1 MISLRPK
8 RRFLAAL
15 LLAGLYAAPSL
26 AQRTIRVPADAP
38 TIQAGIDAAQNG
50 DTILV
55 SPGTYNENIDFKGK
69 AITVTTGAKSYSDAI
84 STILNGV
91 GNGPVVT
98 FQTNEP
104 AAAILN
110 GFTIQNG
117 GASAGPQALGGGLAI
132 ENASPTI
139 TNNIVTKNYGCGVLI
154 ANAASPLLQGN
165 DIKANLYPTSANER
179 LCEPSSVSTSAVTAG
194 TGVSIAYAG
203 NVKLLDNIIEENAT
217 SPEHD
222 SLSGTAGAGMS
233 TAGAQSLVLQNNI
246 IRNNHST
253 QVSGFVDGES
263 NSQPIQNLTLINN
276 LFYGNTSRYP
286 SSDQIAIDGTY
297 PGAGTPPTFTEINN
311 TIYGGG
317 QSMLLIFGPST
328 IANNIFVNDTNVG
341 YMEANS
347 GLSCGDVF
355 TVDSPID
362 IRNNDIFNTETL
374 QDGGCTLGSG
384 NLAVDP
390 GLRDPANGDFH
401 EQATSPTVTT
411 GDINA
416 PMIPPADL
424 DNKARTV
431 CGTIDMGA
439 YELRP
444 HPPIALTSS
453 ANPAPGGSPLTFTAA
468 LTGNCN
474 VPTGTV
480 TFLDGGKSI
489 GTGVLN
495 GSGIAALT
503 TSFLVVGQHNISA
516 TYPGDFNFDDST
528 SAVFV
533 QVITGD
539 PTSTS
544 LSVFPNPGSAFSL
557 ITLSSVVASPYG
569 TPTGSVVFTSGAT
582 TLATAPLNANGIA
595 VTTISN
601 LGAGSYTIIANYTAD
616 TRFQP
621 SSSAPVQ
628 EKVVG
633 ANTITALAASPNP
646 AAVTQTVTF
655 TSTVRDAQGTAVPT
669 GNVILMDGAT
679 DLGTA
684 PLNAQGLAVFRVTT
698 LSVGTHAITAR
709 YVGSANFNP
718 SSAALTEAV
727 TLIGTGLMLGVSPNP
742 ANAGQSVTLMVN
754 ATSALG
760 GVVPF
765 GMVTFLDGNTVL
777 GTVPLNDSGVATFS
791 TASLAVGTHP
801 LQAALAAGSSF
812 AGSIS
817 PVVNEVVQ
825 AYDFTINTS
834 RSSLSLPSGDWSIMT
849 VTVTPVGGFKGSV
862 ALSCDG
868 APDHTQCVFPGVASV
883 SLADGA
889 KTVQLAINT
898 SDVYGYGHRI
908 SRMTMP
914 PGGGDR
920 SGAFLAVLLLP
931 PFGFL
936 GLASRKRKALG
947 LLRKLGLALG
957 ILVVMIG
964 IQSCSGMFPAKT
976 APGTYSLTVVGTSA
990 ASADSTSLR
999 HTVPL
1004 QLVVTP

>member
-8 RRFLAAL
+8 RHFLAAL
-15 LLAGLYAAPSL
+15 LLAALYAAPSL

-50 DTILV
+50 DTVLV
-55 SPGTYNENIDFKGK
+55 SFGIYNENIDFKAK
-69 AITVTTGAKSYSDAI
+69 AITVTTGAKSYSDATSI
-84 STILNGV
+84 ILNGL

-104 AAAILN
+104 TASVLN

-117 GASAGPQALGGGLAI
+117 GASAGPLTLGGGIAI

-139 TNNIVTKNYGCGVLI
+139 TNDIVTKNYGCGVLI

-165 DIKANLYPTSANER
+165 DIKGNLYPASELHER
-179 LCEPSSVSTSAVTAG
+179 LCEPSSSSATGVTAG

-203 NVKLLDNIIEENAT
+203 KVKLMDNIIEDNVTDPKLDAMGAT
-217 SPEHD
+217 R
-222 SLSGTAGAGMS
+222 GAGIS
-233 TAGAQSLVLQNNI
+233 TAGAQSLLLQNNI
-246 IRNNHST
+246 IRNNHSA
-253 QVSGFVDGES
+253 QVSGFADGES
-263 NSQPIQNLTLINN
+263 ASQPIQNLTLINN
-276 LFYGNTSRYP
+276 LFYGNTSRQP
-286 SSDQIAIDGTY
+286 DADQIAINGVY
-297 PGAGTPPTFTEINN
+297 AGAGTPPTLTEINN
-311 TIYGGG
+311 TIYGGS
-317 QSMLLIFGPST
+317 QFMLLYFGPST
-328 IANNIFVNDTNVG
+328 IANNIFVNDTNVA
-341 YMEANS
+341 YPANNS
-347 GLSCGDVF
+347 GLFCGDIF
-355 TVDSPID
+355 TVNSPID
-362 IRNNDIFNTETL
+362 IHNNDIFNTETL
-374 QDGGCTLGSG
+374 QDGGCKLGSG

-474 VPTGTV
+474 VPTGIV
-480 TFLDGGKSI
+480 TFLDGGQAI
-489 GTGVLN
+489 GTGILN

-503 TSFLVVGQHNISA
+503 TSFLVVGKHNITAS
-516 TYPGDFNFDDST
+516 YPGDFNFDNST
-528 SAVFV
+528 SDVLV
-533 QVITGD
+533 QIITGD

-544 LSVFPNPGSAFSL
+544 LSVSPNPASAFSP
-557 ITLSSVVASPYG
+557 ITLSSVVTSHYG
-569 TPTGSVVFTSGAT
+569 TPTGSVVFTTGAT
-582 TLATAPLNANGIA
+582 TLATALLNANGGA
-595 VTTISN
+595 VAIISN
-601 LGAGSYTIIANYTAD
+601 LGAGSYPITANYTAD

-621 SSSAPVQ
+621 SSSAPVV

-633 ANTITALAASPNP
+633 ANTITALAAAPNP

-655 TSTVRDAQGTAVPT
+655 TAAVRDAQGTTVPT

-684 PLNAQGLAVFRVTT
+684 PLNANGLAVFNIST
-698 LSVGTHAITAR
+698 LSFGTHAITAR
-709 YVGSANFNP
+709 YAGSANFNP
-718 SSAALTEAV
+718 SSAALTETV
-727 TLIGTGLMLGVSPNP
+727 TAIGTGLILGASPNP
-742 ANAGQSVTLMVN
+742 ANSGQIVTLMVN

-765 GMVTFLDGNTVL
+765 GLVTFRDGITVL
-777 GTVPLNDSGVATFS
+777 GTTSLNDSGIATFT

-801 LQAALAAGSSF
+801 LQAALAPSSTF
-812 AGSIS
+812 AGSVS
-817 PVVNEVVQ
+817 PVMNEVVQ
-825 AYDFTINTS
+825 SYDFTISTS
-834 RSSLSLPSGDWSIMT
+834 RSSLTLPSGDWSILT
-849 VTVTPVGGFKGSV
+849 ITVTPVGGFKGSV
-862 ALSCDG
+862 ELSCDG
-868 APDHTQCVFPGVASV
+868 VPEHTQCVFPDGASV

-908 SRMTMP
+908 SRLTMP
-914 PGGGDR
+914 PGSGNR
-920 SGAFLAVLLLP
+920 SGGFLAVLLLP
-931 PFGFL
+931 TFGFL
-936 GLASRKRKALG
+936 GLAGKKRKALG
-947 LLRKLGLALG
+947 SLKRLGLALG
-957 ILVVMIG
+957 ILMVMFG
-964 IQSCSGMFPAKT
+964 MQACSGMFPAKT
-976 APGTYSLTVVGTSA
+976 APGTYKLTVVGV
-990 ASADSTSLR
+990 SADSTPLR

-1004 QLVVTP
+1004 QLTVTP

>member
-8 RRFLAAL
+8 RHFLAAL
-15 LLAGLYAAPSL
+15 LLAGLYASPSL

-50 DTILV
+50 DTVLV
-55 SPGTYNENIDFKGK
+55 SSGIYNENVDFKGK
-69 AITVTTGAKSYSDAI
+69 AIIVTTGAKSYSDAT
-84 STILNGV
+84 STVLNGV

-104 AAAILN
+104 AAAVLN

-117 GASAGPQALGGGLAI
+117 GASAGTQTLGGGLAI

-165 DIKANLYPTSANER
+165 NIKGNLYPASAKER
-179 LCEPSSVSTSAVTAG
+179 LCQPSSSSTTGASAG
-194 TGVSIAYAG
+194 TGVLIAYAG
-203 NVKLLDNIIEENAT
+203 NVTLLDNIIENNAT
-217 SPEHD
+217 DPQLD
-222 SLSGTAGAGMS
+222 TAAGTSGAGIY
-233 TAGAQSLVLQNNI
+233 TAGAQSLLLQNNI

-253 QVSGFVDGES
+253 LVSGFEDGET
-263 NSQPIQNLTLINN
+263 NSQPIQSLTLVNN

-286 SSDQIAIDGTY
+286 SSDQIAINGTY
-297 PGAGTPPTFTEINN
+297 PGTGTPPTFTEINN

-317 QSMLLIFGPST
+317 QSMLLDFGPST

-341 YMEANS
+341 FMEQNS
-347 GLSCGDVF
+347 GLFCADIF
-355 TVDSPID
+355 TVNSPID

-374 QDGGCTLGSG
+374 EESGCTLGSG
-384 NLAVDP
+384 NIAVDP

-401 EQATSPTVTT
+401 EQTTSPTVTT

-474 VPTGTV
+474 VPTGIV
-480 TFLDGGKSI
+480 TFLDGGQAI
-489 GTGVLN
+489 GTGMLN

-503 TSFLVVGQHNISA
+503 TSFLVVGQHDITA
-516 TYPGDFNFDDST
+516 TYPGDFNFDNST
-528 SAVFV
+528 SDVLV
-533 QVITGD
+533 QTITGD
-539 PTSTS
+539 PTSTTLRVS
-544 LSVFPNPGSAFSL
+544 PNPASAFSP
-557 ITLSSVVASPYG
+557 ITLSSVVASQYG
-569 TPTGSVVFTSGAT
+569 TPTGSVVFRSGAT

-601 LGAGSYTIIANYTAD
+601 LGAGSYTITANYTAD

-628 EKVVG
+628 EKVIG
-633 ANTITALAASPNP
+633 ANTITTLTASPNP

-655 TSTVRDAQGTAVPT
+655 TVAVRDAQGTAVPT
-669 GNVILMDGAT
+669 GNVILMDGAAE
-679 DLGTA
+679 LGTA
-684 PLNAQGLAVFRVTT
+684 PLNANGFVNFSISS
-698 LSVGTHAITAR
+698 LSLGNHAITAR
-709 YVGSANFNP
+709 YAGSANFDP
-718 SSAALTEAV
+718 SNAALTEAV
-727 TLIGTGLMLGVSPNP
+727 TLVGTITMLGTAPNP
-742 ANAGQSVTLMVN
+742 ANSGQTVTMTVN
-754 ATSALG
+754 ATSVFG
-760 GVVPF
+760 SVVPF
-765 GMVTFLDGNTVL
+765 GLVTLRDGITVL
-777 GTVPLNDSGVATFS
+777 GTAPLNDSGVATFT
-791 TASLAVGTHP
+791 TASLAIGTHP
-801 LQAALAAGSSF
+801 LQAALAPDSTF
-812 AGSIS
+812 AGSVS
-817 PVVNEVVQ
+817 PVVNEVIQ
-825 AYDFTINTS
+825 AYDFTISTS
-834 RSSLSLPSGDWSIMT
+834 RSSLSLPSGDWSILT
-849 VTVTPVGGFKGSV
+849 ITVTPVGGFKGSV
-862 ALSCDG
+862 ELSCDG
-868 APDHTQCVFPGVASV
+868 VPEHTQCVFPDGASV
-883 SLADGA
+883 SQADGA

-908 SRMTMP
+908 SRLTMP
-914 PGGGDR
+914 PGSGNR
-920 SGAFLAVLLLP
+920 SGGFLAVLLLP
-931 PFGFL
+931 AFGFL
-936 GLASRKRKALG
+936 GLAGKRRKALG
-947 LLRKLGLALG
+947 ALKRLGLALG
-957 ILVVMIG
+957 IFAVMAG
-964 IQSCSGMFPAKT
+964 MQACSGMFPAKT
-976 APGTYSLTVVGTSA
+976 APGTYKLTVVGV
-990 ASADSTSLR
+990 SADSTPLR

-1004 QLVVTP
+1004 QLTVTP